1 MKVKIDPAALKRVI
15 REAISKISPKDL
27 LRVAQK
33 VPALRRLIR
42 GPLADLADDVT
53 TLTAMVKDYA
63 AGHYREVPQKS
74 IFAATA
80 ALLYILNPLDL
91 IPDLVPALGL
101 VDDAAVLTMV
111 VKAIQSDVHAY
122 RGWTKKATRKLR
134 QIVAR
139 I

>member
-1 MKVKIDPAALKRVI
+1 MKLD
-15 REAISKISPKDL
+15 REAIERAIRDGIAKIRPADL
-27 LRVAQK
+27 LKLAQR

-53 TLTAMVKDYA
+53 TLVAMVKDYA
-63 AGHYREVPQKS
+63 SGTYREVPQKTVL
-74 IFAATA
+74 AAAA
-80 ALLYILNPLDL
+80 ALLYILNPFDL

-111 VKAIQSDVHAY
+111 VKAIQADVHNY
-122 RGWTKKATRKLR
+122 RSWTHKAARRMR

>member
-1 MKVKIDPAALKRVI
+1 MPKKIDPAAIARAL
-15 REAISKISPKDL
+15 REAMGKVRPKDL

-53 TLTAMVKDYA
+53 TLTAMVKDYT
-63 AGHYREVPQKS
+63 AGSCREVPQKT

-101 VDDAAVLTMV
+101 VDDAAVVTMV

-122 RGWTKKATRKLR
+122 RSWTKKATRRLR
-134 QIVAR
+134 QLVAR

>member
-1 MKVKIDPAALKRVI
+1 MSATIDPATIARVLREHMAKVNPAGLLK
-15 REAISKISPKDL
+15 
-27 LRVAQK
+27 VAQR

-42 GPLADLADDVT
+42 GPVADLAEDVT
-53 TLTAMVKDYA
+53 TLAAMVKDYA
-63 AGHYREVPQKS
+63 AGHYSEVPQKT

-80 ALLYILNPLDL
+80 ALLYLLNPLYL

-122 RGWTKKATRKLR
+122 RGWTKKAKRRLR
-134 QIVAR
+134 QLVAR

>member
-1 MKVKIDPAALKRVI
+1 MPKMDPAAIARAL
-15 REAISKISPKDL
+15 REAMGKMRPKDL

-63 AGHYREVPQKS
+63 DGSYREVPQKS
-74 IFAATA
+74 IFAAAA

-122 RGWTKKATRKLR
+122 RSWAKKATRRLR
-134 QIVAR
+134 QLVAR